1 MWDLL
6 LRDGLELPT
15 PKWER
20 NSSQNKDACF
30 ICLCTP
36 NDVVVRKF
44 ILSRLKSLLSDLKL
58 SEMGIHC
65 TRYLLSPRG
74 QSVCLSLS
82 WTVLPSKHPEK
93 SSSRS
98 ASECN
103 QMPKPQ
109 NFSRNRILV
118 SWPAL
123 LLNLNMIQHVS
134 IFAHMVHSPY
144 TCVNPTE
151 VMYKGS
157 GSKAVIEKVHVSLTF
172 WYSLKI
178 LH

>member
-1 MWDLL
+1 
-6 LRDGLELPT
+6 
-15 PKWER
+15 
-20 NSSQNKDACF
+20 
-30 ICLCTP
+30 
-36 NDVVVRKF
+36 
-44 ILSRLKSLLSDLKL
+44 
-58 SEMGIHC
+58 
-65 TRYLLSPRG
+65 
-74 QSVCLSLS
+74 
-82 WTVLPSKHPEK
+82 
-93 SSSRS
+93 
-98 ASECN
+98 
-103 QMPKPQ
+103 MPKPQ
-109 NFSRNRILV
+109 NFSQNRILV

>member
-1 MWDLL
+1 MEFHSKWGGKASLVVTRKLILPRAHPSLNHCSHIWSSVWNGDSPWQVYTYPRLCVCRLSPLWILL
-6 LRDGLELPT
+6 L
-15 PKWER
+15 
-20 NSSQNKDACF
+20 
-30 ICLCTP
+30 
-36 NDVVVRKF
+36 
-44 ILSRLKSLLSDLKL
+44 
-58 SEMGIHC
+58 
-65 TRYLLSPRG
+65 
-74 QSVCLSLS
+74 
-82 WTVLPSKHPEK
+82 SKHAEK
-93 SSSRS
+93 SWFHP
-98 ASECN
+98 ASEWN

-178 LH
+178 LHLE